1 VKPQRTI
8 DLRSLPKLRDGLS
21 YLFVE
26 RGRIE
31 RDDASIAWY
40 GPDGAVAIPV
50 AGLAA
55 LFLGPGMTIT
65 HAAMIV
71 LADNGVTVAWVGEE
85 GVRFYAVGTGE
96 TRSARNVERQV
107 RAWADPQAR
116 AVVARRLYEFRFREP
131 VDPALT
137 LEQVRGMEG
146 VRVRTAYGQAA
157 KQHGI
162 AWKGRRYRRDA
173 WDDADPVNRALS
185 AANAC
190 LYGTCHAAITSLG
203 FSTALGFL
211 HSGKMLSFV
220 YDIADL
226 YKADLV
232 IPAAFAA
239 AAASSEDVERRVRHQ
254 LRDAF
259 RSERLLERVARDL
272 HRLFDLA
279 EVEDA
284 YVADAALPGD
294 IWDADGVYVPGGTA
308 YGHDDA

>member
-1 VKPQRTI
+1 MKPRRTI
-8 DLRSLPKLRDGLS
+8 NLRSLPKLRDGLS

-40 GPDGAVAIPV
+40 GPDGAVSIPV
-50 AGLAA
+50 AGLAS
-55 LFLGPGMTIT
+55 LLLGPGVTIT
-65 HAAMIV
+65 HAAIIV

-85 GVRFYAVGTGE
+85 GVRFYAGGVGE
-96 TRSARNVERQV
+96 TRSARNIERQA
-107 RAWADPQAR
+107 RAWADPTTR

-131 VDPALT
+131 IDPELT
-137 LEQVRGMEG
+137 LEQVRGLEG

-162 AWKGRRYRRDA
+162 AWKGRRYRRDN
-173 WDDADPVNRALS
+173 WDEADPVNRALS

-211 HSGKMLSFV
+211 HSGKALSFV

-232 IPAAFAA
+232 VPIAFGA
-239 AAASSEDVERRVRHQ
+239 AAASPEDVERRVRHQ
-254 LRDAF
+254 LREAF
-259 RSERLLERVARDL
+259 RSERLLERAARDL
-272 HRLFDLA
+272 HRLFDLT
-279 EVEDA
+279 EVEDE
-284 YVADAALPGD
+284 YVADAALPGA

-308 YGHDDA
+308 YGRDDT

>member
-1 VKPQRTI
+1 MKPQRSI
-8 DLRSLPKLRDGLS
+8 NLRSLPKLRDGLS
-21 YLFVE
+21 YLYVE

-31 RDDASIAWY
+31 RDDASVAWY

-71 LADNGVTVAWVGEE
+71 LGDNGVTVAWVGEE
-85 GVRFYAVGTGE
+85 GVRFYAGGTGE
-96 TRSARNVERQV
+96 TRSARNIERQA
-107 RAWADPQAR
+107 RAWAHPATR
-116 AVVARRLYEFRFREP
+116 AMVARRLYEYRFREP
-131 VDPALT
+131 IDPELT
-137 LEQVRGMEG
+137 LEQVRGREG
-146 VRVRTAYGQAA
+146 VRVRTAYARAA

-162 AWKGRRYRRDA
+162 AWKGRRYRRDN

-211 HSGKMLSFV
+211 HSGKALSFV

-232 IPAAFAA
+232 VPVAFTA
-239 AAASSEDVERRVRHQ
+239 AAASREDVERRVRHQ
-254 LRDAF
+254 LREAF
-259 RSERLLERVARDL
+259 RTERLLERAARDL
-272 HRLFDLA
+272 HRLFDLT
-279 EVEDA
+279 EVENEYAD
-284 YVADAALPGD
+284 DAALPGA

-308 YGHDDA
+308 YGRDDA